1 MTEEVRDVS
10 VTIRVDTNKQSY
22 ESTFNSLPSAL
33 AWFDQSVPLE
43 MAPLL
48 GLDLDRLRQD
58 VEKAVCAQRPGGAS
72 VEDDYVDNS
81 LTGTVKAVLNAI
93 RTQLVEKEV

>member
-22 ESTFNSLPSAL
+22 ESTFSSLPSAL

-48 GLDLDRLRQD
+48 GLDLDRIHQD
-58 VEKAVCAQRPGGAS
+58 VEKAICEQREGGAS
-72 VEDDYVDNS
+72 VEDDYIDNS
-81 LTGTVKAVLNAI
+81 LTGTVEAVLSAI
-93 RTQLVEKEV
+93 RAQLVEKDV